1 MLRSYGPFAVP
12 EKRYLKVLR
21 RCHTSRAST
30 PQQCT
35 CMQTA
40 RTIMPTIWMM
50 SRHDNS
56 IITALMTCRLARS
69 QHFTTCG
76 DGRSEVRGAS
86 DSMHAVGAAAVLS
99 HLGELVVSCGH
110 RVGRWSGQQACLV

>member
-1 MLRSYGPFAVP
+1 M
-12 EKRYLKVLR
+12 
-21 RCHTSRAST
+21 HTVRT
-30 PQQCT
+30 LLPITCT
-35 CMQTA
+35 VYT
-40 RTIMPTIWMM
+40 
-50 SRHDNS
+50 HDNS
-56 IITALMTCRLARS
+56 IIKTLMTCRLARS

-110 RVGRWSGQQACLV
+110 RVGRWGG